1 MKKFL
6 YHSMVLVAAAIATCS
21 TIVSCSTN
29 ELEAENNENNEV
41 EVEKEK
47 TLFSS
52 GNNTTRTSMDAQRKF
67 YWSEGDQ
74 IYVNTTG
81 DTYQRTSSI
90 TLSSDKRTADF
101 LLEGISLEEPTCS
114 VMYIGNGTNT
124 ASTTTDDMEVT
135 ILNSQVQTEWD
146 NGDHVGP
153 SGDCGLDLAIRNET
167 TGKYTFKLNHKAAY
181 LVFQPYKIAD
191 VTKKWTLMKIE
202 IITDGT
208 TSVAGTYPFGT
219 GQLDIDNAT
228 KKSNK
233 VTFTCGTN
241 GFDLDFKPEPSA
253 SGKSCFAVI
262 QPGTHTIT
270 IRYTIK
276 PEVSVNNVEGA
287 TFTIE
292 KTIASRTYNIGG
304 VTTIKHELGA
314 EVFSNEL
321 YHMWDAKNHYWYGVS
336 SENMPNY
343 LGASW
348 SDYATSASDN
358 EPGGRNR
365 WWNEP
370 IQTGDIY
377 VAQNS
382 CKNLPN
388 INAISWYIVKG
399 DPRWENSY
407 PWFFTNNN
415 GSHVYTYG
423 VWLLKWDNIP
433 GKFDPSEDKVNCS
446 KDVDGEDVRLRY
458 GASSAKSY
466 YNSGEEYKSGRP
478 SATEIGK
485 YFFLPAASHCEDGV
499 LNNTIHGC
507 YWTSSPVPGDYNR
520 SYPFIFRNTRIY
532 VEVGQLHRTGG
543 RIVAPDWFK

>member
-29 ELEAENNENNEV
+29 ELEAENNENNEI
-41 EVEKEK
+41 EVTKK
-47 TLFSS
+47 QTLFSS
-52 GNNTTRTSMDAQRKF
+52 GDNTRTSMDANRKF

-81 DTYQRTSSI
+81 TTYQKTSSS
-90 TLSSDKRTADF
+90 TLAEDKRTASF
-101 LLEGISLEEPTCS
+101 LLEGVSLEEPTCS

-135 ILNSQVQTEWD
+135 ILNSQTQTEWD

-153 SGDCGLDLAIRNET
+153 SGDCGLDIATRNET

-208 TSVAGTYPFGT
+208 TNVAGTYPFGT
-219 GQLDIDNAT
+219 GQLDVDNAT
-228 KKSNK
+228 NTSNT
-233 VTFTCGTN
+233 VTLTCGTA

-292 KTIASRTYNIGG
+292 KTIASRAYNIGG
-304 VTTIKHELGA
+304 VTTIKHELGV
-314 EVFSNEL
+314 ESYSTDLF
-321 YHMWDAKNHYWYGVS
+321 YTWDAVNPYWYGVS
-336 SENMPNY
+336 LENVPQWF
-343 LGASW
+343 GVSCD
-348 SDYATSASDN
+348 DYATSADD
-358 EPGGRNR
+358 ERNR
-365 WWNEP
+365 WYSTVSAP
-370 IQTGDIY
+370 TQ
-377 VAQNS
+377 ASSS
-382 CKNLPN
+382 CKDMPN
-388 INAISWYIVKG
+388 VNAMAWYVTAG
-399 DPRWENSY
+399 DPRWEKNY
-407 PWFFTNNN
+407 PWFFD
-415 GSHVYTYG
+415 GDGGAHVYTYG
-423 VWLLKWDNIP
+423 AWFLKWDEIP
-433 GKFDPSEDKVNCS
+433 GKPENSTKTDCPKTHNGLDARSTALTVIDYTNQ
-446 KDVDGEDVRLRY
+446 
-458 GASSAKSY
+458 SST
-466 YNSGEEYKSGRP
+466 YKTGGRP
-478 SATEIGK
+478 TSANIHR
-485 YFFLPAASHCEDGV
+485 YFFLPALGHVDEGALES
-499 LNNTIHGC
+499 IHGC
-507 YWTSSPVPGDYNR
+507 YWSMSPYPGDKTIAYYMTFSN
-520 SYPFIFRNTRIY
+520 SKVT
-532 VEVGQLHRTGG
+532 VDKGRTGIG
-543 RIVAPDWFK
+543 RREARVVAPDWFK

>member
-21 TIVSCSTN
+21 TIVSCSNN
-29 ELEAENNENNEV
+29 ELEAENNENNEI
-41 EVEKEK
+41 EVTKK
-47 TLFSS
+47 QTLFSS
-52 GNNTTRTSMDAQRKF
+52 GDNTRTSMDANRKF

-81 DTYQRTSSI
+81 TTYQKTSSS
-90 TLSSDKRTADF
+90 TLAENKRTADF
-101 LLEGISLEEPTCS
+101 LLEGVSLEEPTCS

-153 SGDCGLDLAIRNET
+153 SGDCGLDIAIRNET
-167 TGKYTFKLNHKAAY
+167 SGKYTFKLNHKAAY

-208 TSVAGTYPFGT
+208 TNVAGTYPFGT
-219 GQLDIDNAT
+219 GQLDVDNAT
-228 KKSNK
+228 NTSNT
-233 VTFTCGTN
+233 VTLTCGTA

-253 SGKSCFAVI
+253 PGKSCFAVI

-276 PEVSVNNVEGA
+276 PEVSVNHVEGA

-292 KTIASRTYNIGG
+292 KTIASRAYNIGG
-304 VTTIKHELGA
+304 VTTIKHELGV
-314 EVFSNEL
+314 ESYSTDLF
-321 YHMWDAKNHYWYGVS
+321 YTWDAVNPYWYGVS
-336 SENMPNY
+336 SENIPNFM
-343 LGASW
+343 GTSHN
-348 SDYATSASDN
+348 DYPTATD
-358 EPGGRNR
+358 ERNR
-365 WWNEP
+365 WFNSP
-370 IQTGDIY
+370 IVVDGKY
-377 VAQNS
+377 MAQNS

-388 INAISWYIVKG
+388 VNTASWYAMRG
-399 DPRWENSY
+399 DPRWENNY
-407 PWFFTNNN
+407 PWFYKGN
-415 GSHVYTYG
+415 GGAHIYTYG
-423 VWLLKWDNIP
+423 AWFLKWDNIP
-433 GKFDPSEDKVNCS
+433 EKPDGDKINCPYDIAGVDRRLTTTADRTYTNVSS
-446 KDVDGEDVRLRY
+446 KYRTG
-458 GASSAKSY
+458 
-466 YNSGEEYKSGRP
+466 GRP

-485 YFFLPAASHCEDGV
+485 YFFLPAMSHCENGAIPK
-499 LNNTIHGC
+499 NAHGC
-507 YWTSSPVPGDYNR
+507 YWTSSSPTLTEKSWVFTFTYQEVYISYN
-520 SYPFIFRNTRIY
+520 NTLQRK
-532 VEVGQLHRTGG
+532 GG